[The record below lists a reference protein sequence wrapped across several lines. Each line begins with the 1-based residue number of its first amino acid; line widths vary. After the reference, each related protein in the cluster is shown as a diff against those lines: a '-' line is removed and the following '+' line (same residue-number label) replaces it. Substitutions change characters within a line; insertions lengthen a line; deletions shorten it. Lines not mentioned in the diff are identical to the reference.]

1 MMKKQ
6 ERFGKASEI
15 IVQLISMGFDIEVI
29 RLENG
34 IVKKKIVNYGKLL
47 ERLDEEDVRNSE
59 DLKRILKEW

>member
-1 MMKKQ
+1 
-6 ERFGKASEI
+6 
-15 IVQLISMGFDIEVI
+15 MGFDIEVI